1 MKSTI
6 EKPGAER
13 AAYLGWISELKTRYR
28 ATQIK
33 AAVAVNAALLEFYW
47 NLDRDI
53 SKRYPGKRRNA
64 HFFDNLSADLC
75 LDVPNPKGLSP
86 SNIRYALRFFE
97 LYGYLQQAAEDKEA
111 ACLLP
116 ELADGKDGARCLQQ
130 VAAKN
135 EEPRYL
141 QQVAEDNGAGELAK
155 VPWGH
160 HILLIGKCGGDR
172 DKALFYVRRTIEN
185 RWSRSDLQEAIEA
198 RLYETSGKALTN
210 FSLTLPAPDGHLAR
224 ELVKSEYSFALTE
237 AVDRND
243 VRDVEQALVRNIT
256 RTLTELGGGFAYV
269 GHQVRVTVGGE
280 DFWPDMIFYHLKSR
294 RYLVIELKA
303 GNFKPEHVGQLG
315 FYMEAVD
322 RKIKNDWDAP
332 TVGLVL
338 CRDGNRTVVEYAL
351 SITDRPMGVARYRL
365 VQRPPKELAE
375 MKAAVSRLGVV
386 VDETFAEVEAATSR
400 EHSKKEKP

>member
-1 MKSTI
+1 MKTI
-6 EKPGAER
+6 RNTDTER
-13 AAYLGWISELKTRYR
+13 IAYLGWIAELKTRYR

-47 NLDRDI
+47 ELGRDI
-53 SKRYPGKRRNA
+53 SKRYPGKKRNA

-97 LYGYLQQAAEDKEA
+97 LYGYLQQVAEDKNA
-111 ACLLP
+111 P
-116 ELADGKDGARCLQQ
+116 RQLQH
-130 VAAKN
+130 VAAN
-135 EEPRYL
+135 
-141 QQVAEDNGAGELAK
+141 NGAGELAK

-160 HILLIGKCGGDR
+160 HILLIGKCKGNR
-172 DKALFYVRRTIEN
+172 DKALFYVQRTIEN
-185 RWSRSDLQEAIEA
+185 RWSRSDLQEAVED

-210 FSLTLPAPDGHLAR
+210 FGWTLPAPDGPLAR
-224 ELVKSEYSFALTE
+224 ELVKSEYAFELTE
-237 AVDRND
+237 TVDRND
-243 VRDVEQALVRNIT
+243 ERKVEEALVRNIA

-280 DFWPDMIFYHLKSR
+280 DFWPDLVFYHLKSR

-322 RKIKNDWDAP
+322 RQIKNEWDAP

-338 CRDGNRTVVEYAL
+338 CRNGNRTVVEYAL
-351 SITDRPMGVARYRL
+351 GVVDRPMGVARYRL
-365 VQRPPKELAE
+365 VQRPPEEFSE
-375 MKAAVSRLGVV
+375 MAAAVSRLGIV
-386 VDETFAEVEAATSR
+386 VDETFASVR
-400 EHSKKEKP
+400 P